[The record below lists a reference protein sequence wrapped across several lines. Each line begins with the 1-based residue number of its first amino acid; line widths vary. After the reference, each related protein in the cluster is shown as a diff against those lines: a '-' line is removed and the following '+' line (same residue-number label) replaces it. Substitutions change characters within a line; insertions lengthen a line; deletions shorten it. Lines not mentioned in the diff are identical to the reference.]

1 MRLTIPRS
9 VRWTALAVAACV
21 TFPLPA
27 PAEAADAADRS
38 SFLLP
43 MLPATQFYSRYATPG
58 AGDLFMTRYGSE
70 PYAAQTRWLV
80 DNKEELEIPFVAHL
94 GDIVDR
100 HGTAQE
106 WEVADEAMS
115 ILEDGELSYSI
126 LAGNHDVANG
136 CFGTACHDD
145 RRNLANERFLS
156 WFPASRAAEQSSFGG
171 RHASGFHEW
180 HTFAAEGRTFLM
192 LAMSWSASDDA
203 IAWARRVIAEHP
215 TLPVIL
221 TTHEILGVA
230 GDGVTATET
239 PQGLRLWNQLIRD
252 NDQIFLTVSGHN
264 HGAAHLRKT
273 NDLGHSVDQVLLDYQ
288 MAYQGGNGYLGLF
301 EFDFTNDR
309 LETTVVSPWVRMK
322 PAETLIA
329 DYDLVVR
336 PGANENLSLPIDWDA
351 RFDGFEGTPGALS
364 PAHPSLLEAAKEA
377 ARDGFVDPEVRAPAA
392 PHDADDYPKVDG
404 TLAHWR
410 FGAGSGAPVAVGS
423 GVEDVAGDND
433 LRRVPLDSDGIA
445 GAQLGDVTHVADH
458 PFLSADSGAMCFDN
472 TTKSPMRLSYLST
485 AAAAPVN
492 FETFARGY
500 TIETFVKIDAD
511 WTSGANAWMGALT
524 RDGRRADIAGLA
536 PGDPDEPVFT
546 LAVSSLRELQW
557 NAAVTDPM
565 AERTN
570 WSGEVMPDKWL
581 HVAAVNDPITATT
594 TLYVDGAP
602 VLRNAIDGVGLGTA
616 GKPWRI
622 GSATWAGA
630 TADGWLGCIG
640 ETRIVD
646 HVLPREQW
654 LTARTYVAPE
664 EPGTREPE
672 TREPGTREPE
682 TREPETREPETGGG
696 TPTPP
701 ADGGTPTPPTATP
714 LPPATVTPPAATPRT
729 PIPPRT
735 PAAARAPRIAAITV
749 AGQRLRVRLGGAAKV
764 RVTLR
769 ACNAGARRC
778 ASKPARTFALT
789 AKRAGTLTVRLPR
802 SLRAG
807 RYRVEVSATAAGR
820 TSRRSATIRVAKRR

>member
-9 VRWTALAVAACV
+9 ARWAALAAACAM
-21 TFPLPA
+21 FPLPS
-27 PAEAADAADRS
+27 PASAADAADRS

-43 MLPATQFYSRYATPG
+43 MLPDTQFYSRYATAETG
-58 AGDLFMTRYGSE
+58 ELFMTRYDSE
-70 PYAAQTRWLV
+70 PYAAQTQWLV
-80 DNKEELEIPFVAHL
+80 DNKDRLEIPFVAHL
-94 GDIVDR
+94 GDIVDQ
-100 HGTAQE
+100 HGKTQE
-106 WEVADEAMS
+106 WEVAKDAMR
-115 ILEDGELSYSI
+115 ILEDGDLDYSI

-136 CFGTACHDD
+136 CYGTSCHDD
-145 RRNLANERFLS
+145 RRTLANERYLS
-156 WFPASRAAEQSSFGG
+156 AFPTSRAAQQSSFRG
-171 RHASGFHEW
+171 RHSSGFHEW
-180 HTFAAEGRTFLM
+180 HTFTAEGRTFLM

-203 IAWARRVIAEHP
+203 IAWARRVIADNP

-239 PQGLRLWNQLIRD
+239 TQGLRLWNQLIRD

-273 NDLGHSVDQVLLDYQ
+273 NDFGHSVDQILLDYQ
-288 MAYQGGNGYLGLF
+288 MAYMGGNGYLGLF
-301 EFDFTNDR
+301 EFDFTNDK
-309 LETTVVSPWVRMK
+309 LDTTVVSPWVKLK

-329 DYDLVVR
+329 DYDVVVR

-351 RFDGFEGTPGALS
+351 RFGGFEGTPGALS
-364 PAHPSLLEAAKEA
+364 PAHPSLLEAAKVA

-392 PHDADDYPKVDG
+392 PHDGDDYPKVDG

-410 FGAGSGAPVAVGS
+410 FGAGSGSPVAVGS

-433 LRRVPLDSDGIA
+433 LRRVPLDSDGIV

-485 AAAAPVN
+485 AANAPVN
-492 FETFARGY
+492 SASFPNGY
-500 TIETFVKIDAD
+500 TIESFVKIDAD
-511 WTSGANAWMGALT
+511 WTSGGNAWMGALT
-524 RDGRRADIAGLA
+524 RDGKRGEVTGFPI
-536 PGDPDEPVFT
+536 PGSDSDEPAFT
-546 LAVSSLRELQW
+546 LAVSSLREIQW
-557 NAAVTDPM
+557 NASVVTPL

-581 HVAAVNDPITATT
+581 HVVAVNDPITATT
-594 TLYVDGAP
+594 TLYIDGAP
-602 VLRNAIDGVGLGTA
+602 VLRNAINGVGLGTA
-616 GKPWRI
+616 NKPWRI
-622 GSATWAGA
+622 GSSTWAGE

-672 TREPGTREPE
+672 TREP
-682 TREPETREPETGGG
+682 ETREPETGGG
-696 TPTPP
+696 TTTPP
-701 ADGGTPTPPTATP
+701 ADGGTT
-714 LPPATVTPPAATPRT
+714 TPPAATPLPGGDTAVPPVAT
-729 PIPPRT
+729 PAAPAAAAPRT
-735 PAAARAPRIAAITV
+735 PGATARAPRIAAIAV
-749 AGQRLRVRLGGAAKV
+749 AGQRLRIRLGGAAKV
-764 RVTLR
+764 RVALR
-769 ACNAGARRC
+769 ACPVGAKACARR
-778 ASKPARTFALT
+778 PARTFTLT
-789 AKRAGTLTVRLPR
+789 AKRAGTVTVRLPR
-802 SLRAG
+802 ALRAG
-807 RYRVEVSATAAGR
+807 RYRVEVTATAGGR
-820 TSRRSATIRVAKRR
+820 TSRRGATVRVAARR